1 MSKSDHPGPSTTF
14 DFYQSMFAGADQYM
28 SYWQPMFKGFGRA
41 QLEMAQLAAKTGQ
54 STLSWAA
61 SLATCRNPVDVF
73 NANVRYFE
81 ALAAHQRDSVE
92 KLSAAMAKAA
102 ETPPAFATKNKPV
115 RSSHDVLVLPV
126 EQNDDDSVPDLKV
139 A

>member
-1 MSKSDHPGPSTTF
+1 MNRNDRAGATF
-14 DFYQSMFAGADQYM
+14 NFYQSLFDGTDVFM
-28 SYWQPMFKGFGRA
+28 SLWQPMIKGFGRA
-41 QLEMAQLAAKTGQ
+41 QLEMAQLAAKSGQ
-54 STLSWAA
+54 STLNWAA

-92 KLSAAMAKAA
+92 KFTAAMAKAA
-102 ETPPAFATKNKPV
+102 ETPPAFEVLKMPV

-126 EQNDDDSVPDLKV
+126 EHNDGAGLPRRKV